1 VLDDW
6 SRGYIIYKLDVD
18 SGGDPDDADL
28 DLRAERLPEQPVFRL
43 EMPTNVRGRFALFA
57 AVGTRIFA
65 MDYSDKNRDAPV
77 LVYDTATGALAV
89 GPATPADLQYV
100 PKARGRRRPL
110 AVRAGREGRWRRR

>member
-43 EMPTNVRGRFALFA
+43 EIPTNVRGRFALFA
-57 AVGTRIFA
+57 AVSTRIFA

-77 LVYDTATGALAV
+77 LVYDTASP
-89 GPATPADLQYV
+89 GP
-100 PKARGRRRPL
+100 GG
-110 AVRAGREGRWRRR
+110 GREGRPPRAPKSQGPHPR